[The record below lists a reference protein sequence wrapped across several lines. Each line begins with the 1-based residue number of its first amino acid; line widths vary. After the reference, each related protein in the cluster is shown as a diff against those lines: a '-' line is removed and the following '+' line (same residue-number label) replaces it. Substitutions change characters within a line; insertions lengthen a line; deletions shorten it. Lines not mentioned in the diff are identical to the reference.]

1 MDVPLQI
8 IEQLERY
15 GQTHVLR
22 WWDELEAAQQQA
34 LCEQLCSID
43 FSLIEQ
49 AMSATELSR
58 DDDSDDRSSRA
69 EPPRQLIRWNP
80 SSAESPEQRTAI
92 AEGQKLLLQGKVGA
106 IVVAGG
112 QGTRLGFPKAKGLF
126 PIGPVSG
133 ATIFDFLCGQ
143 LKALARR
150 YGKEI
155 PYYVMTSDATH
166 DELVEAFKSRG
177 YFGLDP
183 QHVRFFRQGHT
194 PAVDRETGKLLLV
207 EKHSLALSPDGHGG
221 LLDALRKH
229 RLLED
234 MQSRGLEQIYY
245 HQVDNPCL
253 KMCDP
258 EFLGYHLVTGSEIST
273 KVVAKVSAE
282 EKMGLLVDIDGKTQ
296 IIEYSDMP
304 AEIAAQ
310 RNPDGSLRFWAGNT
324 ACHLFS
330 TEFLIRIANSDEGL
344 SFHRALKKVPHIDES
359 GAPVDPVQP
368 NAWKFEKFI
377 FDALP
382 LAHTALVMETSRV
395 REFNPIKN
403 QTGSDSPE
411 TARAALQ
418 KIWRD
423 WLRECGIEVPADTLI
438 EIQPSF
444 ALDAEDLSAR
454 RDLLPEIVGNSLL
467 LK

>member
-1 MDVPLQI
+1 MEVPPQV
-8 IEQLERY
+8 IEQLNRY

-22 WWDELEAAQQQA
+22 WWDELEVTQQQ
-34 LCEQLCSID
+34 LFCEQLCSID
-43 FSLIEQ
+43 FSLI
-49 AMSATELSR
+49 ARAAAATEPSA
-58 DDDSDDRSSRA
+58 DDDTKDRSSRA
-69 EPPRQLIRWNP
+69 EPPRELVRWNP
-80 SSAESPEQRTAI
+80 SSAKSPEQQA
-92 AEGQKLLLQGKVGA
+92 AAAKGKELLQQGKVGA

-155 PYYVMTSDATH
+155 PYFVMTSDATH

-194 PAVDRETGKLLLV
+194 PAVDRETGKLLLA
-207 EKHSLALSPDGHGG
+207 EKYSLALSPDGHGG
-221 LLDALRKH
+221 LLDALKNH
-229 RLLED
+229 HLLEE
-234 MQSRGLEQIYY
+234 MQSRGLEHIYY

-253 KMCDP
+253 KLCDP
-258 EFLGYHLVTGSEIST
+258 EFLGHHVLSGSEMST
-273 KVVAKVSAE
+273 KVVAKASPD
-282 EKMGLLVDIDGKTQ
+282 EKLGLLVEIDGKTQ

-330 TEFLIRIANSDEGL
+330 TEFLTRVAKSEDGL
-344 SFHRALKKVPHIDES
+344 SFHQALKKVPHIDDR
-359 GAPVDPVQP
+359 GIPVDPPEP

-377 FDALP
+377 FEALP
-382 LAHTALVMETSRV
+382 LARVALVLETSRE
-395 REFNPIKN
+395 REFNPVKN
-403 QTGSDSPE
+403 ESGNDSPD

-418 KIWRD
+418 RIWRD
-423 WLRECGIEVPADTLI
+423 WFQECGIAVPAETIL
-438 EIQPSF
+438 EVQPSF
-444 ALDAEDLSAR
+444 ALDAEELATR
-454 RDLLPEIVGNSLL
+454 RNLLPPIEGDSLL